1 MTKKLL
7 LILLLPFGVW
17 AQQFSHADSL
27 RGTLSP
33 ARACFDVKHYDLRV
47 SVNPAEKSISGSN
60 SIRFITTQKTSEIQ
74 LDLFANLIIDEIQWS
89 GQKVKYRRDGNAIF
103 IQAGKEI
110 PAQKEQT
117 VLVKYHGLPRPAVKP
132 PWDGGFSWTKDP
144 QGNPWVTVSCE
155 GLGASVWW
163 PCKDHPSD
171 EPESMDIRIEGP
183 KGLISVSNG
192 NLIEKKSLQATDEY
206 HWRVSYP
213 INLYNVSINMA
224 NYAHWSK
231 KLTQLNGKSLDLDYY
246 VLKENENIAKKHFE
260 QSEEMLRIFEKYFGP
275 YPFPK
280 DGYALVETDYWGMEH
295 QSAVAY
301 GNHYKNNKFGFDFII
316 VHESAHEWFGNSISC
331 SDHADLWIHEA
342 LGTYAEAIYV
352 EEKFGKEQAQKYLNG
367 QRNNIRYAY
376 PIAGPYQVNYQHPD
390 SDMYFKGT
398 WMFHTLRNIINDDAL
413 WFKTLREFCLAFYH
427 KNTNTA
433 EVVDYWSKHLN
444 KPIKPLFMHYL
455 YQVKNPNL
463 QYQVNQIGSTYTL
476 RYRWMN
482 LSDEITF
489 PLTLK
494 TGEKIIPRS
503 QWQELNL
510 DHSPQFDEER
520 YLFDKELL
528 K

>member
-1 MTKKLL
+1 MTYKTL
-7 LILLLPFGVW
+7 LILLLPFAVFS
-17 AQQFSHADSL
+17 QKFSHADSL

-33 ARACFDVKHYDLRV
+33 SRACFDVLHYDLHV
-47 SVNPAEKSISGSN
+47 AVNPAEKSIAGTN
-60 SIRFITTQKTSEIQ
+60 NIRFITTQKTSEIQ
-74 LDLFANLIIDEIQWS
+74 LDLFANLIIDEIRWANK
-89 GQKVKYRRDGNAIF
+89 KVNFRRDGNAIF

-110 PAQKEQT
+110 PAKQVQT
-117 VLVKYHGLPRPAVKP
+117 VWVKYHGLPRPAVKP

-144 QGNPWVTVSCE
+144 KGNPWVTVSCE

-171 EPESMDIRIEGP
+171 EPASMDIRIEGP
-183 KGLISVSNG
+183 KGLVSVSNG
-192 NLIEKKSLQATDEY
+192 NLIEKISKTSTDEY
-206 HWRVSYP
+206 HWKVSYP

-224 NYAHWSK
+224 DYAHWSK
-231 KLTQLNGKSLDLDYY
+231 TIRQLNGKDLNLDYY
-246 VLKENENIAKKHFE
+246 VLKENENVAKKHFE

-352 EEKFGKEQAQKYLNG
+352 EEKLGKAKAQEYLNG
-367 QRNNIRYAY
+367 QKRNIRNAF

-398 WMFHTLRNIINDDAL
+398 WMFHTLRNIIQDDAL
-413 WFKTLREFCLAFYH
+413 WFKTMREFCLAFYH
-427 KNTNTA
+427 KNTNTK
-433 EVVDYWSKHLN
+433 EVVEFWSKHLN
-444 KPIKPLFMHYL
+444 KPVKELMLNYL

-463 QYQVNQIGSTYTL
+463 QYSVQQTGNTWTL
-476 RYRWMN
+476 RYRWSN
-482 LSDEITF
+482 LNDDISF

-494 TGEKIIPRS
+494 TGEKFKPNS
-503 QWQELNL
+503 AWQEIKLEHAPEL
-510 DHSPQFDEER
+510 DEES